1 MKISDIKR
9 HAFRGLLSLHFVGLA
24 LTIGVRLASF
34 GIYRATSAADL
45 QSLSFGRDLVGVLAR
60 GLTLPGFLLTV
71 LTGIGMVL
79 LRYGSRPP
87 VWVWIKVSLT
97 TVALAIATPVVG
109 PALDAARH
117 WAHWSLE
124 HGQLAAEFQTSVAKA
139 NFYGGIVF
147 VLFVLNIPVAI
158 WKPFVGLTLSSLLQR
173 GKNPSDRE
181 RGQGE
186 PRQAESNCAGEGALI
201 KLSSQRAERRQ
212 NF

>member
-9 HAFRGLLSLHFVGLA
+9 HVFRGFLSFHFVGLA

-34 GIYRATSAADL
+34 IIYRATSTGDL
-45 QSLSFGRDLVGVLAR
+45 QSLSFGRDIVGVLAR
-60 GLTLPGFLLTV
+60 SLTLPGFLLTV

-87 VWVWIKVSLT
+87 LWVWIKVALT
-97 TVALAIATPVVG
+97 TAALSIATPIVG
-109 PALDAARH
+109 PALEASRQ

-124 HGQLAAEFQTSVAKA
+124 HGYLAAELQASIAKA

-158 WKPFVGLTLSSLLQR
+158 WKPSSGLTMSRLLRRRTNSSD
-173 GKNPSDRE
+173 GKPMKTQSE
-181 RGQGE
+181 G
-186 PRQAESNCAGEGALI
+186 AGEGAVIELG
-201 KLSSQRAERRQ
+201 SPRASPRR